1 MCSSFF
7 CPIWLHSDPM
17 LDYLLNIWPFT
28 IMKIY
33 QIPSQKI
40 TKVCSIVCQTLNKS
54 SIIDERILK
63 FAKVAQFCQIW
74 SHWVAV
80 SRKEMFITD
89 SLHNSQMTAA
99 AVGCQTLGSVVW
111 NQPVVPQWTIKT
123 RLNNTGH
130 VKYHIPRALP
140 TSVRYQNF
148 NSRWSMLSNSIW
160 FYIKVFYLFILI
172 DQPRPL

>member
-1 MCSSFF
+1 
-7 CPIWLHSDPM
+7 M

-63 FAKVAQFCQIW
+63 FAKVAQFFQIW

-99 AVGCQTLGSVVW
+99 AVGCQTLGSVV
-111 NQPVVPQWTIKT
+111 
-123 RLNNTGH
+123 
-130 VKYHIPRALP
+130 
-140 TSVRYQNF
+140 
-148 NSRWSMLSNSIW
+148 
-160 FYIKVFYLFILI
+160 
-172 DQPRPL
+172 